1 MSKKTATLSYSRCID
16 LLQSKLI
23 DKENTPSLKYKLLEV
38 TISEDLSYPFILH
51 LLYNKCAKK
60 NDSEGE
66 NGQIQT
72 NRISLSL
79 L

>member
-1 MSKKTATLSYSRCID
+1 M
-16 LLQSKLI
+16 
-23 DKENTPSLKYKLLEV
+23 NTPFLKYKLLEV
-38 TISEDLSYPFILH
+38 TFSEDLSYPFILH

-72 NRISLSL
+72 NRISLYL

>member
-1 MSKKTATLSYSRCID
+1 MD
-16 LLQSKLI
+16 
-23 DKENTPSLKYKLLEV
+23 TPSLKYKLLEV
-38 TISEDLSYPFILH
+38 TFSEDLSYPFILH
-51 LLYNKCAKK
+51 LLYNKCAKKK